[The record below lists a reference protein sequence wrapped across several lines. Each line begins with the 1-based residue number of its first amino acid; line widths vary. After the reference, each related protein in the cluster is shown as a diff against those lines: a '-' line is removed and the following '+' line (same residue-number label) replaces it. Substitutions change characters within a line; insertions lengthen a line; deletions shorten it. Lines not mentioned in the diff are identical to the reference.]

1 MKNIY
6 LFIILFC
13 LAIACSKNESN
24 PPVRPDPPIEKPE
37 TKDPPP
43 GPQVS
48 TPAVRSQTQI
58 NFSGVSTVLV
68 PKPTE
73 ALAGD
78 LLIMIMAKDGA
89 QYSKPSVEEGW
100 VRIVSDH
107 YGSGVPLIRAWW
119 KKVTASDPAEYSFD
133 TGSASNAGRVDLIC
147 IKDWNGSAPIALS
160 EKVGSAHSFTTPS
173 IPVISPSGKDLLLT
187 SVAVAAASGLESVVW
202 QSGAASSLLTGQ
214 STSKV
219 TLATASRAELT
230 EMQPAQVAGNT
241 FTTQLPSN
249 RTAAVMSFIIP
260 AASDRP
266 VVRVYRGGAA
276 RTRDSFGNSYYLS
289 HEYLVE
295 ILSHP
300 SLGYDVRSIGENEVD
315 KITAATMEN
324 VDLYIQPG
332 GPTIPVGWPYMAPH
346 KDLIRQYVED
356 GGKYLGVCLGAYFFR
371 NFYPGQS
378 FDLLPAGNY
387 AYTYNS
393 LEGSTYDGAGSD
405 LVQVNLKDIWGNG
418 HRTLTIVGG
427 CYFYCPGNV
436 PDLTT
441 LATYIQPNQL
451 EPRTAIRFSFNENQ
465 DDKKGWVIGIG
476 PHPEARPSWGGLEDP
491 DGVDDDLIIKAA
503 ADLLNR

>member
-1 MKNIY
+1 MKKLYILLV
-6 LFIILFC
+6 LFSFLIG
-13 LAIACSKNESN
+13 CSKNEVQ
-24 PPVRPDPPIEKPE
+24 PPVSTDPPISETDPE
-37 TKDPPP
+37 DSQPT
-43 GPQVS
+43 PQVS
-48 TPAVRSQTQI
+48 TPLVRSQTALD
-58 NFSGVSTVLV
+58 FSGVTTIEI
-68 PKPTE
+68 PKPAGAE
-73 ALAGD
+73 AGD
-78 LLIMIMAKDGA
+78 LLILIMAKDGS
-89 QYSKPSVEEGW
+89 QYSKPHVEEGW
-100 VRIVSDH
+100 VRIVSEN

-119 KKVTASDPAEYSFD
+119 KKVTEEDPDAYTFA

-147 IKDWNGSAPIALS
+147 IKDWTGSAPIALS
-160 EKVGSAHSFTTPS
+160 GKMAGIHSFTTPS
-173 IPVISPSGKDLLLT
+173 IPVISPYGHDLLLT
-187 SVAVAAASGLESVVW
+187 SVAVAAASGLESVTW
-202 QSGAASSLLTGQ
+202 QSSTNSTLLTGQ

-219 TLATASRAELT
+219 TLATAARAELT
-230 EMQPAQVAGNT
+230 EIQPAQVSGDT

-249 RTAAVMSFIIP
+249 RTAAVLTFIIP

-276 RTRDSFGNSYYLS
+276 RTMDSYGNAYYLS

-300 SLGYDVRSIGENEVD
+300 SRGYDVRSIGENEVD
-315 KITAATMEN
+315 KITAAN
-324 VDLYIQPG
+324 LQGVDLYVQPG

-346 KDLIRQYVED
+346 NEVIRSYVED

-378 FDLLPAGNY
+378 FDLLPPGNY

-393 LEGSTYDGAGSD
+393 LEGSTYDGVGSA
-405 LVQVNLKDIWGNG
+405 LVDVNLKDIWGNG
-418 HRTLTIVGG
+418 SRTLTIVGG

-441 LATYIQPNQL
+441 LASYIQPNQA

-476 PHPEARPSWGGLEDP
+476 PHPEARPSWGGPIDP

-503 ADLLNR
+503 ADLLSR